1 MIVKEIEGQ
10 EQEFSELETLETE
23 EFQVIEPTTIQIR
36 GKLYTYPLTRT
47 VTETE

>member
-1 MIVKEIEGQ
+1 MIVKDIEGQ
-10 EQEFSELETLETE
+10 EQEFSELETE

>member
-10 EQEFSELETLETE
+10 EQEFSKLETE